1 MWNANSKKL
10 KPISLLVIQC
20 VILLTENGVK
30 AVSIPRIQKI
40 IKMSILNSKNLILRD
55 NYLKMTLRKIEK
67 NSWNLFLFCVE

>member
-30 AVSIPRIQKI
+30 AVSIPRIQKNNQNVN
-40 IKMSILNSKNLILRD
+40 IKFQEFNTKR
-55 NYLKMTLRKIEK
+55 
-67 NSWNLFLFCVE
+67 